1 MTAAVLGA
9 RGEGPLELTL
19 RRLSWTCND
28 RRDSSEMQLT
38 RLLLISTRSPGFASS
53 SAALPECHQ
62 LLCPLSIMRPLDSD
76 KHDPRARA
84 SVAVFGFGLD
94 LRPTRHW
101 CSKES
106 NLSLPSAIMSRLP
119 VVHVRCPDREPCDS
133 QRLHSHFD
141 CLFLPTVRNPLRA

>member
-38 RLLLISTRSPGFASS
+38 KGLLLLSTRSPGFASS
-53 SAALPECHQ
+53 AAALPECHQ
-62 LLCPLSIMRPLDSD
+62 LLCPFSIMRPLDSD

-84 SVAVFGFGLD
+84 SVAVFSFGLD
-94 LRPTRHW
+94 LCPPRHW
-101 CSKES
+101 CSNES

-119 VVHVRCPDREPCDS
+119 VGHV
-133 QRLHSHFD
+133 
-141 CLFLPTVRNPLRA
+141 